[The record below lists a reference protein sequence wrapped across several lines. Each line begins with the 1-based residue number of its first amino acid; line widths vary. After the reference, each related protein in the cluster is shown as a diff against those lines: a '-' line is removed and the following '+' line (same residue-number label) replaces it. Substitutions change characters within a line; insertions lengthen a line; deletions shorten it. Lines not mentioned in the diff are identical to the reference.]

1 MYQHNLTELQQSN
14 ILAPI
19 SQDRIIQKRHCIVT
33 MSQAKD
39 PETLEDFHAEV
50 SRYDE
55 DESMP
60 ELQAEDDY
68 DYDDDN
74 HNHDDDNDDDL
85 IGTLNPR
92 YQESTEYHQQDYR
105 DAKVRVNAFT
115 VMCMFCGVNPAII
128 REEAIRNGLDWD
140 EYVNSIRV
148 DGYRRHNSCWNCKNT
163 HKSMCT
169 ENMARKKFAKK
180 LDDAVFVSLRMDG
193 RTFHHQPVTNMTN
206 ESTRN
211 SEYFWYPDL
220 EREALARGWNPR
232 GEMKNNVPWRRKD
245 LPQVVYSVEPL

>member
-1 MYQHNLTELQQSN
+1 MYQHNLTEQEQSN

-19 SQDRIIQKRHCIVT
+19 SQYRNIQKRHCIVT
-33 MSQAKD
+33 MALAKD
-39 PETLEDFHAEV
+39 SETLEDFHAEV

-55 DESMP
+55 DESVP

-74 HNHDDDNDDDL
+74 DNDYEYDDDL

-92 YQESTEYHQQDYR
+92 DQKSTEYHQQDYR
-105 DAKVRVNAFT
+105 DVKVRVNAFT

-148 DGYRRHNSCWNCKNT
+148 DGYRRHNSCWNCKTT

-220 EREALARGWNPR
+220 ERAALVRGWNPR